1 MKFMKLTDGGNFMKT
16 LKTFI
21 GLSLVAFNLMS
32 ADPKLNVVAT
42 LPDLG
47 AVASEIGGERIKLTV
62 IAGAN
67 EDPHFVDARP
77 SFLRVLNQADVLIE
91 NGGELEA
98 GWLPPL
104 VSSARN
110 KKILGDSPGHILAIT
125 GVKLLDVP
133 VGKIDRSEGD
143 VHPYGNPHF
152 MLDPENCLIVA
163 SNITAAFSRIDSQGT
178 EYYQQNLKTFS
189 EKMLSKI
196 PQWKKT
202 MEPFAGIK
210 VITYHK
216 SFDYLINYFNLV
228 LYDTIEP
235 KPGIEPSPSHISNL
249 IKRAKQENVRL
260 VIIEPNRPKKTPTE
274 VCKATGAKL
283 LILPLMPG
291 GGNSPK
297 DFIGWYDY
305 IIKTLSESLKN

>member
-1 MKFMKLTDGGNFMKT
+1 MKT
-16 LKTFI
+16 LNILI
-21 GLSLVAFNLMS
+21 GILFAAIQLMS
-32 ADPKLNVVAT
+32 AEAKLNVVAT

-47 AVASEIGGERIKLTV
+47 AVASEIGGERIKLSV
-62 IAGAN
+62 IAGPN
-67 EDPHFVDARP
+67 EDPHFVDAKP
-77 SFLRVLNQADVLIE
+77 SFLRLLNQADVLIE

-104 VSSARN
+104 INSARN
-110 KKILGDSPGHILAIT
+110 KKILGYSPNHVLAIN

-152 MLDPENCLIVA
+152 LLNPENCLIVA
-163 SNITAAFSRIDSQGT
+163 SNIANSLSAIDPSGAD
-178 EYYQQNLKTFS
+178 YYQKNLKAFS
-189 EKMLSKI
+189 EKMSAKI
-196 PQWKKT
+196 QEWKKT
-202 MEPFAGIK
+202 MAPFSGIK

-235 KPGIEPSPSHISNL
+235 KPGIEPSPFHIANL
-249 IKRAKQENVRL
+249 IKKAKQDKVKL
-260 VIIEPNRPKKTPTE
+260 VIIEPNRPKKTPTQ
-274 VCKATGAKL
+274 VCSASGAKL

-291 GGNSPK
+291 GGGSPK
-297 DFIGWYDY
+297 DVIGWYDY
-305 IIKTLSESLKN
+305 LIKTLSESLKD